1 MRNSFFI
8 FILFLLA
15 GCQSSPGILL
25 DSTRL
30 LPTATATNVPLGTQI
45 VQAIVLPTL
54 TLSTE
59 TPTALLTATT
69 APISEKT
76 PDIQVQPTRKAGCN
90 LAAAGRPIDVSIP
103 DNTRIHPED
112 TFLKTWR
119 LINVGSCTWTKEYS
133 VVWFSGEYLAFRKEE
148 PFHEIVL
155 PGQSVDLSINMV
167 APQKAG
173 LYQSNWKLRDENG
186 ELFGIGPAAASPFW
200 VRFEVVSPDVV
211 GLPPLS
217 TWTPIPRVQSSG
229 SALLFIG
236 QPYDLDGAT
245 QGPSAGDDVF
255 LRLTNDRIE
264 IVPQNGSRLAAVGS
278 VAPSVADCI
287 ELAVQSSP
295 IVLGSE
301 AQNTYLCMK
310 TDKGQPAS
318 LYVARVDAPK
328 NSVDIHFT
336 VWAQP

>member
-1 MRNSFFI
+1 M
-8 FILFLLA
+8 
-15 GCQSSPGILL
+15 
-25 DSTRL
+25 
-30 LPTATATNVPLGTQI
+30 VPLGTQI
-45 VQAIVLPTL
+45 SQATVLPTL
-54 TLSTE
+54 PLLTE
-59 TPTALLTATT
+59 APTALLTATT
-69 APISEKT
+69 APLSEKT
-76 PDIQVQPTRKAGCN
+76 PDPQVQPTRKAGCN

-103 DNTRIHPED
+103 DNTRLHPGD
-112 TFLKTWR
+112 GFLKTWR
-119 LINVGSCTWTKEYS
+119 LLNVGSCTWTKEYS
-133 VVWFSGEYLAFRKEE
+133 VVWFSGEYLAFRKEQ
-148 PFHEIVL
+148 PFRDIVL

-167 APQKAG
+167 APLKAG

-200 VRFEVVSPDVV
+200 VRLEVLPLDEVS
-211 GLPPLS
+211 LPPLS
-217 TWTPIPRVQSSG
+217 TWTPIPRIHSSG
-229 SALLFIG
+229 SIVLSIS

-278 VAPSVADCI
+278 AAPSVADCI
-287 ELAVQSSP
+287 ETAVQTSP

-301 AQNTYLCMK
+301 AQNIYLCVK

-318 LYVARVDAPK
+318 LYVARVDAQK

-336 VWAQP
+336 VWAKP